1 MSDFVSL
8 RHDDLLWFYIA
19 EDCAAI
25 LLNAKDISRYAI
37 LWLGKQAQEI
47 VVFSVRQDMLLARRY
62 DNE

>member
-1 MSDFVSL
+1 MMI
-8 RHDDLLWFYIA
+8 LLWFYIA